1 VAERKP
7 RQPRKGAGEKPA
19 RGRREKKKTT
29 DAVANPE
36 VRLRE
41 LREEMFKLRFQFATR
56 QLTNTA
62 RIREVRRDIARVM
75 TLQHQQEL
83 TAVAARKREIAS
95 DAR

>member
-7 RQPRKGAGEKPA
+7 RQPRKAAGAGEKPA
-19 RGRREKKKTT
+19 RGRREKKKA
-29 DAVANPE
+29 DPVANPE
-36 VRLRE
+36 ARLRE

-62 RIREVRRDIARVM
+62 RIRVVRRDIARVI

-83 TAVAARKREIAS
+83 TAAAGRSSK
-95 DAR
+95 

>member
-1 VAERKP
+1 MAERKP
-7 RQPRKGAGEKPA
+7 RQPRKTGDKPA
-19 RGRREKKKTT
+19 RGRREKKTA
-29 DAVANPE
+29 DPVANPE

-62 RIREVRRDIARVM
+62 RIRVVRRDIARVL

-83 TAVAARKREIAS
+83 SAAAGAKR
-95 DAR
+95 

>member
-1 VAERKP
+1 MAERKP
-7 RQPRKGAGEKPA
+7 RQPRSTANKPA
-19 RGRREKKKTT
+19 RGRREKKT
-29 DAVANPE
+29 AAPVANPE

-62 RIREVRRDIARVM
+62 RIRVVRRDIARVL

-83 TAVAARKREIAS
+83 GAAAGAKR
-95 DAR
+95 